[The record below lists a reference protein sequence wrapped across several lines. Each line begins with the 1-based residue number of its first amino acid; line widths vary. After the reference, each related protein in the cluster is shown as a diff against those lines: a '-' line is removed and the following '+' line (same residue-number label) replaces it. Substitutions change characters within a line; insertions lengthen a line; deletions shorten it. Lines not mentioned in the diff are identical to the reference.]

1 MIFVLKKIDFVK
13 DEHIYSFVAGALF
26 MAAGVL
32 VPNSIV
38 FGNSEAGLYGLL
50 CLVVSL
56 LFITQLKK

>member
-1 MIFVLKKIDFVK
+1 MFKKIDFVN
-13 DEHIYSFVAGALF
+13 DGNIYSFVAGALF

-32 VPNSIV
+32 IPNSIV
-38 FGNSEAGLYGLL
+38 FENSEAGLYGLL